1 MALIRCPE
9 CGKEVSDL
17 AAACVH
23 CGCPLRAADLP
34 ARYAIILAD
43 PGPDP
48 GKTAALLHDRLT
60 LTQEEAQSLTM
71 ETPAVAVQGLTFRQ
85 AWDLSDTLRHTCTC
99 KVVRDKSVWTPEA
112 VRNAAPVDLNQEQS
126 RSWAERAAA
135 PMTFGKTVGAI
146 LCALA
151 IWTVAG
157 FLLASLLHAF

>member
-9 CGKEVSDL
+9 CGREVSDL
-17 AAACVH
+17 AAACIH
-23 CGCPLRAADLP
+23 CGYPLRAADLP

-60 LTQEEAQSLTM
+60 LTQEEAQALVGD
-71 ETPAVAVQGLTFRQ
+71 TPSVAVQGLTFRQ

>member
-1 MALIRCPE
+1 MALIHCPE

-23 CGCPLRAADLP
+23 CGYPLRTATLP
-34 ARYAIILAD
+34 TRYALILED

-48 GKTAALLHDRLT
+48 AKTAAILYDRLT
-60 LTQEEAQSLTM
+60 LTREEAAALTQQ
-71 ETPAVAVQGLTFRQ
+71 TPAVVVQDLTWEEACGLSERFGH
-85 AWDLSDTLRHTCTC
+85 SCTC
-99 KVVRDKSVWTPEA
+99 KTVRDKSVWTPEA

>member
-9 CGKEVSDL
+9 CGKEVSDQ
-17 AAACVH
+17 AAACIH
-23 CGCPLRAADLP
+23 CGYPLRAASLP
-34 ARYAIILAD
+34 ARYALILAD
-43 PGPDP
+43 PGPDL
-48 GKTAALLHDRLT
+48 GKTAAILHDRLT
-60 LTQEEAQSLTM
+60 LTQEEAQALT
-71 ETPAVAVQGLTFRQ
+71 EESPAVAVQGLTWKE
-85 AWDLSDTLRHTCTC
+85 AWDLKDTLRHTCTC

-112 VRNAAPVDLNQEQS
+112 IRNAAAVDLTQERS
-126 RSWAERAAA
+126 RAWSERVAA

>member
-9 CGKEVSDL
+9 CGKEVSDQ
-17 AAACVH
+17 AAACIH
-23 CGCPLRAADLP
+23 CGYPLRTADLP

-43 PGPDP
+43 PGPNP
-48 GKTAALLHDRLT
+48 GKTAALLCKRLT
-60 LTQEEAQSLTM
+60 LTMEEAVQLTR
-71 ETPAVAVQGLTFRQ
+71 ESPAVAVQGLTWKE
-85 AWDLSDTLRHTCTC
+85 AWDLNDTLRHTCTC

-112 VRNAAPVDLNQEQS
+112 IRNAAAVDLTQERS
-126 RSWAERAAA
+126 RAWSERAAA

>member
-9 CGKEVSDL
+9 CGREVSDL

-23 CGCPLRAADLP
+23 CGYPLRAADLP

-151 IWTVAG
+151 FWTVAG

>member
-9 CGKEVSDL
+9 CGREVSDL

-23 CGCPLRAADLP
+23 CGYPLRAADLP

-48 GKTAALLHDRLT
+48 GKTAAILHDRLT
-60 LTQEEAQSLTM
+60 LTQEETQSLTM
-71 ETPAVAVQGLTFRQ
+71 ETPAVAGQGLTFRQ

>member
-9 CGKEVSDL
+9 CGKEVSDQ
-17 AAACVH
+17 AAACVC
-23 CGCPLRAADLP
+23 CGYPLRPASVP
-34 ARYAIILAD
+34 ARYALILED
-43 PGPDP
+43 PGPHP
-48 GKTAALLHDRLT
+48 GKTAALLCKRLT
-60 LTQEEAQSLTM
+60 LTMEEAVQLTR
-71 ETPAVAVQGLTFRQ
+71 ETPAVAVQGLTWKE
-85 AWDLSDTLRHTCTC
+85 AWDLKDTLRHTCTC

-112 VRNAAPVDLNQEQS
+112 VRNAAAVDLTQERS
-126 RSWAERAAA
+126 RAWSERAAT

>member
-9 CGKEVSDL
+9 CGKEVSDQ
-17 AAACVH
+17 AAACIH
-23 CGCPLRAADLP
+23 CGYPLRTADLP

-43 PGPDP
+43 PGPNP
-48 GKTAALLHDRLT
+48 GKTAALLCKRLT
-60 LTQEEAQSLTM
+60 LTMEEAVQLTR
-71 ETPAVAVQGLTFRQ
+71 ETPAVAVQGLTWKE
-85 AWDLSDTLRHTCTC
+85 AWDLNDTLRHTCTC

-112 VRNAAPVDLNQEQS
+112 VRNAAAVDLTQERS
-126 RSWAERAAA
+126 RAWSERAAT

>member
-9 CGKEVSDL
+9 CGREVSDL
-17 AAACVH
+17 AVACVH
-23 CGCPLRAADLP
+23 CGYPLRAADLP

-157 FLLASLLHAF
+157 FLLASLLNAF

>member
-9 CGKEVSDL
+9 CGKEVSDQ
-17 AAACVH
+17 AAACIH
-23 CGCPLRAADLP
+23 CGYPLRAADLP

-43 PGPDP
+43 PGPNP
-48 GKTAALLHDRLT
+48 GKTAALLCKRLT
-60 LTQEEAQSLTM
+60 LTMEEAVQLTR
-71 ETPAVAVQGLTFRQ
+71 ETPAVAVQGLTWKE
-85 AWDLSDTLRHTCTC
+85 AWDLNDTLRHTCTC

-112 VRNAAPVDLNQEQS
+112 IRNAAAVDLTQERS
-126 RSWAERAAA
+126 RAWSERAAA

>member
-34 ARYAIILAD
+34 ARYALILGD
-43 PGPDP
+43 PGSDP

-60 LTQEEAQSLTM
+60 LTQEEAQALVGD
-71 ETPAVAVQGLTFRQ
+71 TPSVAVQGLTWNE
-85 AWDLSDTLRHTCTC
+85 AWDLNDALRHTCTC

-112 VRNAAPVDLNQEQS
+112 VRNAVAVDLTQERS
-126 RSWAERAAA
+126 RAWSERVAA

>member
-1 MALIRCPE
+1 MALTHCPE
-9 CGKEVSDL
+9 CGREVSDL

-23 CGCPLRAADLP
+23 CGYPLRAASLP
-34 ARYAIILAD
+34 TRYALILAD
-43 PGPDP
+43 PGSDP

-60 LTQEEAQSLTM
+60 LTQEEAQALTM
-71 ETPAVAVQGLTFRQ
+71 ETPAVVVQGLTFRQ
-85 AWDLSDTLRHTCTC
+85 AWDLNDALRRACTC
-99 KVVRDKSVWTPEA
+99 KVVRDKSVWTPKA
-112 VRNAAPVDLNQEQS
+112 VRDAVPVDLTQEQS

>member
-9 CGKEVSDL
+9 CGKEVSDQ
-17 AAACVH
+17 AAACIH
-23 CGCPLRAADLP
+23 CGYPLRTADLP

-43 PGPDP
+43 PGPNP
-48 GKTAALLHDRLT
+48 GKTAALLCKRLT
-60 LTQEEAQSLTM
+60 LTMEEAVQLTR
-71 ETPAVAVQGLTFRQ
+71 ETPAVAVQGLTWKE
-85 AWDLSDTLRHTCTC
+85 AWDLNDTLRHTCTC

-112 VRNAAPVDLNQEQS
+112 IRNAAAVDLTQERS
-126 RSWAERAAA
+126 RAWSERAAA

-157 FLLASLLHAF
+157 FLLASLLNAF